1 MQRSDEQ
8 SSAADDLAALETDVF
23 SDDLTDEQESTRRTD
38 ESAVATGA
46 SDRAGSDTS
55 TDDAGGSASLRTRLG
70 RVFSPRAFLA
80 ALLLSV
86 GGLTL
91 GQAVPI
97 LGQLPLVGQF
107 LGFLGVFLAGF
118 VLGLGAKRRRY
129 LEGALGGATAAGL
142 AFVAN
147 AVLFTFVSDVGLQFA
162 AVGAGIGAAAALI
175 GVYFGRD
182 LRNGL
187 TREIP

>member
-8 SSAADDLAALETDVF
+8 SSADDDLAALETDVF
-23 SDDLTDEQESTRRTD
+23 ADTSLGETPPKS
-38 ESAVATGA
+38 ESAGDTTTTGDSEATGTQ
-46 SDRAGSDTS
+46 SDAAADSSG
-55 TDDAGGSASLRTRLG
+55 LLTRLG

-86 GGLTL
+86 AGLAL
-91 GQAVPI
+91 GQSVPI

-118 VLGLGAKRRRY
+118 VFGLGAKHRRY

-162 AVGAGIGAAAALI
+162 AVGAGIGAVAALI

-187 TREIP
+187 TRDIP

>member
-8 SSAADDLAALETDVF
+8 SSADDDLAALETDVF
-23 SDDLTDEQESTRRTD
+23 ADTSLGETAAETESTGDTT
-38 ESAVATGA
+38 ATGDSEA
-46 SDRAGSDTS
+46 TTGSDGAADS
-55 TDDAGGSASLRTRLG
+55 EGLRTRLG

-86 GGLTL
+86 AGLAL
-91 GQAVPI
+91 GQSVPI

-162 AVGAGIGAAAALI
+162 AVGAGIGAVAALI

-182 LRNGL
+182 LRSGL